1 MTLFV
6 QATFLSIRSHS
17 GESHLGKPLMRVLL
31 AFENSL
37 SRDFAQNHLVQ
48 NHQMI
53 ADAGLTVL
61 TAASLAE
68 ALVVANKTDMLAAA
82 VLDLQMPDM
91 KGLQGLRQFRRGCR
105 HRLPVAV
112 MDARPNTV
120 SVADLT
126 AAGAA
131 GFLPYSLNPGAFLG
145 ALRLLVAGERY
156 IPVDMITATPPLTI
170 DLTRREHDV
179 LAGLRRGLSNR
190 AIAKSLSLSEVTVKH
205 HIKSL
210 RGKLGARNRLHAVCR
225 ANELQII

>member
-1 MTLFV
+1 
-6 QATFLSIRSHS
+6 
-17 GESHLGKPLMRVLL
+17 MRVLL

-53 ADAGLTVL
+53 ADADLTILTV
-61 TAASLAE
+61 ASLAE
-68 ALVVANKTDMLAAA
+68 AVASANETDELALA

-91 KGLQGLRQFRRGCR
+91 QGLRQFRRDCR
-105 HRLPVAV
+105 HKVPVAI
-112 MDARPNTV
+112 MGSRPDNV
-120 SVADLT
+120 SIAGLT

-131 GFLPYSLNPGAFLG
+131 GFLPYNLGSDAYLG
-145 ALRLLVAGERY
+145 ALRLLIAGERY
-156 IPVDMITATPPLTI
+156 IPVDMMTATPPLSI

-179 LAGLRRGLSNR
+179 LVGLRGGLSNR
-190 AIAKSLSLSEVTVKH
+190 DIAKSLSLSEVTVKH

-225 ANELQII
+225 ANELQLQ